1 MRWER
6 GHQSNDVVDQ
16 RGARTA
22 IGGGGLINVAIF
34 LVQRF
39 GIWGLLAVA
48 VGGGVLYL
56 MSGGLGGSQQAV
68 SGKAPDEQVQFV
80 GFVLDDVQRVW
91 GDEFGKRNQRYEKAQ
106 LVLFTD
112 RTSTSC
118 GAGTA
123 AVGPFYCPADGRA
136 YIDLSFFAAL
146 EKKLGA
152 GGDFAQAYV
161 LAHEIGHHVQN
172 IQGTSDRVGAAKR
185 SDRQGADSK
194 GVRLEL
200 QADCYAG
207 IWAHSTKERN
217 LLEAGDLE
225 EALTAAAAIGDDK
238 LQREG
243 SGTVRPETFTHG
255 TSEQRARWWKRGYE
269 SGKMEDC
276 DTFAASDL

>member
-1 MRWER
+1 MDR
-6 GHQSNDVVDQ
+6 
-16 RGARTA
+16 RGA
-22 IGGGGLINVAIF
+22 GGAVGGAGLFNVAFF
-34 LVQRF
+34 LIQRF
-39 GIWGLLAVA
+39 GIWGLLAVV
-48 VGGGVLYL
+48 VGGGILYL
-56 MSGGLGGSQQAV
+56 ASGGLGGSSQQGV

-91 GDEFGKRNQRYEKAQ
+91 GEEFQKRNQRYEKAQ

-112 RTSTSC
+112 STSTSC
-118 GAGTA
+118 GHGTA

-136 YIDLSFFAAL
+136 YIDLGFFQAL
-146 EKKLGA
+146 ENKLGA

-172 IQGTSDRVGAAKR
+172 VLGTSDRVGAARR
-185 SDRQGADSK
+185 SERVGADSK

-207 IWAHSTKERN
+207 IWAHSTRERN

-243 SGTVRPETFTHG
+243 SGRVRPETFTHG
-255 TSEQRARWWKRGYE
+255 TSEQRARWWRRGFE

-276 DTFAASDL
+276 DTFAVSDL